1 MLRATAVV
9 VLLTTVRYAA
19 AEEQLRDHFVVRSP
33 NGRFEAT
40 FDQMAMP
47 PFTIRETGTN
57 KPMMSLDEERFCG
70 RGAEA
75 SWAPDSTKLVLLAH
89 CRFHDRLWVCRLN
102 TTSIPYFHRSDTSRT
117 PHDSLTLGNWTRDTT
132 LKVRVEKHIYTL
144 RITDDHASFSR

>member
-57 KPMMSLDEERFCG
+57 KPMMSPMRSAFVAAALKFRGRRTAQNSSYLRTVDFTIACG
-70 RGAEA
+70 SAA
-75 SWAPDSTKLVLLAH
+75 
-89 CRFHDRLWVCRLN
+89 
-102 TTSIPYFHRSDTSRT
+102 
-117 PHDSLTLGNWTRDTT
+117 
-132 LKVRVEKHIYTL
+132 
-144 RITDDHASFSR
+144 